1 TYVKNINKKFKLKK
15 HPLKTGRDYTSRD
28 AVSALWREKTGKP
41 FSYAIEHAF
50 IGRRLSTEERYLH
63 GVEKVYRG
71 PGKPKMKLYADQ
83 LIGTYE
89 KVKETVEKNA
99 IGNIDLAYYRVALSP
114 LPRKEHAF
122 PTPHREAG
130 ELPFYLMTYKRMYRN
145 QSGNT
150 SHNPILNRLGDSDEN
165 FILINTR
172 TAKEMGVADDD
183 RLVIETR
190 IGEAEGK
197 ARLSQGIRPDVV
209 AVSYHYGQ
217 WSPTFPKAAR
227 KGTWINPVLELHP
240 DVTSGMNSFNDTKC
254 RVRKA

>member
-1 TYVKNINKKFKLKK
+1 M
-15 HPLKTGRDYTSRD
+15 
-28 AVSALWREKTGKP
+28 
-41 FSYAIEHAF
+41 
-50 IGRRLSTEERYLH
+50 
-63 GVEKVYRG
+63 EKVYRG

-89 KVKETVEKNA
+89 NLEKA
-99 IGNIDLAYYRVALSP
+99 VRKHGIGNIDLQHYRIALSP

-122 PTPHREAG
+122 PTPHREAR
-130 ELPFYLMTYKRMYRN
+130 EMPFYLMTYKRMYRN

-165 FILINTR
+165 YILINTQ
-172 TAKEMGVADDD
+172 TAREMGIDDDD

-190 IGEAEGK
+190 VGRAEGK

-240 DVTSGMNSFNDTKC
+240 DVVSGMNSFNDTKC
-254 RVRKA
+254 RVHKA